1 MSGKNVK
8 LMGVVAVI
16 IVICLLFSFLYMD
29 NGPDE
34 RRDAQIGDYRIYAQ
48 IEEDSEGYRTQNL
61 VTETII
67 GIENDKYII
76 QESGGI
82 SSMVFYADREYLYP
96 EFPEENL
103 RSEGITVDIPLLGER
118 VCDVYAMED
127 SEGLSISYVDSET
140 GDVLYE
146 VGSYT
151 VLSTDNVIQ
160 RILVSDSTTM
170 QAPEYGSSTYHIDLI
185 VGDYIAFQAS
195 TDLVDSFVITYTYQ
209 MANED
214 GTLTF
219 YDDFREEYVTCTLE
233 EFFAGGYTGEY
244 TVVSTSLVESSYG
257 PRLCEVRAYE
267 TDLGYTYTYVGVD
280 DGICYGLQ
288 YSDADGNTTC
298 SAALAYSNK
307 ICGDLE
313 IVGQEDLTAG
323 DRQMVLTIYSDPEG
337 GVDYNLVVNQVQQV
351 IDGEIFYETYED
363 GLYVDTLVGS
373 YITEPVGSKVG
384 SIVLHTVYGDLRC
397 DMLMSQTNDGV
408 TTYLYVYDGIVVYE
422 NRFTELGDGT
432 FTHEERMLVVDTSID
447 GTDMTGGR
455 TNLGYVE
462 EGSWFDYNVY
472 INSEPF
478 NSISYDVVS
487 VDGENA
493 MVSVNGGD
501 PTVISVFQLL
511 NGYAEGIDVQLIGQS
526 VIDTIWGDIVCDV
539 YYLEAEYETYYY
551 VGASDGVNYLT
562 EYTVGEDLYSVYL
575 EGSSTVF

>member
-1 MSGKNVK
+1 
-8 LMGVVAVI
+8 
-16 IVICLLFSFLYMD
+16 
-29 NGPDE
+29 
-34 RRDAQIGDYRIYAQ
+34 
-48 IEEDSEGYRTQNL
+48 
-61 VTETII
+61 
-67 GIENDKYII
+67 
-76 QESGGI
+76 
-82 SSMVFYADREYLYP
+82 
-96 EFPEENL
+96 
-103 RSEGITVDIPLLGER
+103 
-118 VCDVYAMED
+118 
-127 SEGLSISYVDSET
+127 
-140 GDVLYE
+140 
-146 VGSYT
+146 
-151 VLSTDNVIQ
+151 
-160 RILVSDSTTM
+160 
-170 QAPEYGSSTYHIDLI
+170 
-185 VGDYIAFQAS
+185 
-195 TDLVDSFVITYTYQ
+195 

-244 TVVSTSLVESSYG
+244 TVVSTSLVESIYG

-288 YSDADGNTTC
+288 YSDSDGNTTC

-323 DRQMVLTIYSDPEG
+323 DRQMVMTIYSDPEG
-337 GVDYNLVVNQVQQV
+337 GVDYNLVVNQDQQV

-384 SIVLHTVYGDLRC
+384 SIVLHTVYGELRC

-422 NRFTELGDGT
+422 NRFTELDDGT

-478 NSISYDVVS
+478 SSISYDVVS

-501 PTVISVFQLL
+501 PAVMSVFQLL

-526 VIDTIWGDIVCDV
+526 VIGTIWGDIVCDV
-539 YYLEAEYETYYY
+539 YYLEAEYETYRY